1 MADETT
7 KKIYDVKVNVGDAI
21 KALVDLNTKSQ
32 ELKKA
37 QKELDLSTQEGAE
50 AYYVYEAQ
58 IRGVSSQMAQYRKEI
73 QNDIKAQGENEG
85 SLKSLRAQLSNLNS
99 AYDELSEADRKGKIG
114 QEMQKQILE
123 VTNTLKKA
131 EGETGRFQRNVGDY
145 TNSIVEGF
153 SKFGGTTNAVI
164 NPIKNATS
172 ALKVMSQTPVI
183 AILGVIVTVLQKVI
197 SSLKSSEAT
206 FNSVRQAMSA
216 FSSGAVILEKVLQA
230 LGKGIAW
237 VIEKLAGLAD
247 AWGLVSETSK
257 QMQQITKDEIALEK
271 AERQAVLDNAKD
283 RLKVSELKS
292 QAAQRDK
299 YTTQERI
306 KALEEAA
313 KIEKQIADRDL
324 ALAEQRF
331 AILKKKAELTENDK
345 ETNDE
350 LAKAE
355 AELYG
360 ARQAYNE
367 KTREIYGQLAE
378 ARNSLKTTTT
388 AATKAEADAEK
399 KATAEA
405 QKALKA
411 RLSGI
416 KALIQ
421 DAQKADT
428 EAQVREITD
437 QYRKAIDDLSKL
449 SKPIKTEGMT
459 QEEYDELLKQYED
472 YEARRAEIAGQLEKA
487 LQDKVAKIRKEGQDK
502 AIKESDDAVTKEYAE
517 RLAKASDNDRKRLTL
532 ENEVLQKQIEA
543 RKKAGADTYNEEAKL
558 QANLR
563 ALKQLDLN
571 TELIENEK
579 NARKVFEIRKAY
591 LEAELAAVGDNADK
605 EAEIRKQLADLQTQE
620 WQRQIDQFSQYSG
633 KAQELLS
640 SFNSI
645 LSGLDAQRAQE
656 IEQKYSDQETAL
668 ADSLERGFITQE
680 EYDARQLKLEKEKE
694 KELAKIERQQAI
706 RDRVASLF
714 KIAIDTATGIMQS
727 VASSPLT
734 GGLPWSAIVGAIGAA
749 QAAAVLAQPLPQAAR
764 GRYVQGPSHAN
775 GGVQLEVEGGEA
787 VINKR
792 STSMFLPLLSAL
804 NQLGGGV
811 PFTRPGSDGGYTIR
825 SAVSSPA
832 GLTAKEMKDTI
843 REAFA
848 DVKVVATIEDIRRE
862 DTKYVDIEAA
872 GTF

>member
-7 KKIYDVKVNVGDAI
+7 RKIYDVKVNAGDAI
-21 KALVDLNTKSQ
+21 KALVDLNAKSQ

-50 AYYVYEAQ
+50 AYYSYEAQ
-58 IRGVSSQMAQYRKEI
+58 IRDVSSQMSQYRKEI
-73 QNDIKAQGENEG
+73 QNDIKAQRENEG

-99 AYDELSEADRKGKIG
+99 AYDELSEADRTGKIG
-114 QEMQKQILE
+114 QEMQKQILK

-145 TNSIVEGF
+145 ANSIIEGF
-153 SKFGGTTNAVI
+153 SKFGGTTNQVI

-172 ALKVMSQTPVI
+172 ALKVMSQTPII

-197 SSLKSSEAT
+197 SSLKSSEDT
-206 FNSVRQAMSA
+206 MNRVRQAMSV
-216 FSSGAVILEKVLQA
+216 FSGGAVILERVFQA

-237 VIEKLAGLAD
+237 VVEKLADFAD
-247 AWGLVSETSK
+247 TLGLVSEVSK
-257 QMQQITKDEIALEK
+257 QTQQITRDEIALEK
-271 AERQAVLDNAKD
+271 AERQAVLANAKD

-292 QAAQRDK
+292 QAAQKDK

-306 KALEEAA
+306 KALEDAA
-313 KIEKQIADRDL
+313 KVEKRIADRDL

-367 KTREIYGQLAE
+367 RTRDIYSQLAE
-378 ARNSLKTTTT
+378 ARNSLKTVTTT
-388 AATKAEADAEK
+388 STKAEADAEK
-399 KATAEA
+399 KSTAEI

-416 KALIQ
+416 KTLIQ
-421 DAQKADT
+421 DAQKSDT
-428 EAQVREITD
+428 EAQVKEVTD

-449 SKPIKTEGMT
+449 SKPIKTEGMS

-472 YEARRAEIAGQLEKA
+472 YETRRAEIAEQLEKA
-487 LQDKVAKIRKEGQDK
+487 LQDKVANLRKQGQDK
-502 AIKESDDAVTKEYAE
+502 LIKESDDAISKEYAE
-517 RLAKASDNDRKRLTL
+517 RLALASDNERERLTL
-532 ENEVLQKQIEA
+532 ENETLQKQIEA

-563 ALKQLDLN
+563 ALRQLDLN
-571 TELIENEK
+571 TELIENEE
-579 NARKVFEIRKAY
+579 NARKVFEIRKTY
-591 LEAELAAVGDNADK
+591 LEEELAAVGDNADK
-605 EAEIRKQLADLQTQE
+605 EASIRKQLADLQTQE
-620 WQRQIDQFSQYSG
+620 WQRQIDQFSQYSS
-633 KAQELLS
+633 KSQDLLS
-640 SFNSI
+640 SFNSV
-645 LSGLDAQRAQE
+645 LNSLDAQRTQE
-656 IEQKYSDQETAL
+656 IEQRYSDQEAAL
-668 ADSLERGFITQE
+668 ANSLEQGLITQE
-680 EYDARQLKLEKEKE
+680 EYNARQVKADKEKE
-694 KELAKIERQQAI
+694 KELSKIKKQQAI
-706 RDRVASLF
+706 RDRIASLF
-714 KIAIDTATGIMQS
+714 KIAIDTATGIMQA

-811 PFTRPGSDGGYTIR
+811 PFTKPGSDGGYTIR
-825 SAVSSPA
+825 STAPSS
-832 GLTAKEMKDTI
+832 GGITAREMKNTI
-843 REAFA
+843 RDAFA
-848 DVKVVATIEDIRRE
+848 EVKVVATIEDIRKE
-862 DTKYVDIEAA
+862 DAKYVDIEAA

>member
-563 ALKQLDLN
+563 ALKQLDIN

>member
-292 QAAQRDK
+292 QAAQKDK

>member
-7 KKIYDVKVNVGDAI
+7 RKIYDVKVNAGDAI
-21 KALVDLNTKSQ
+21 KALVDLNAKSQ

-50 AYYVYEAQ
+50 AYYSYEAQ
-58 IRGVSSQMAQYRKEI
+58 IRDVSSQMAQYRKEI
-73 QNDIKAQGENEG
+73 QNDIKAQRENEG

-99 AYDELSEADRKGKIG
+99 AYDELSEADRTGKIG

-145 TNSIVEGF
+145 TNSIIDGF
-153 SKFGGTTNAVI
+153 SKFGGTTNQVI

-172 ALKVMSQTPVI
+172 ALKVMSQTPII
-183 AILGVIVTVLQKVI
+183 AILGAIVTVLQKVI
-197 SSLKSSEAT
+197 SSLKSSEDT
-206 FNSVRQAMSA
+206 MNRVRQAMSA
-216 FSSGAVILEKVLQA
+216 FSGGAVILERVFQA

-247 AWGLVSETSK
+247 TLGLVSEASK

-283 RLKVSELKS
+283 RLAVSELKNK
-292 QAAQRDK
+292 AAQKDK

-306 KALEEAA
+306 KALEDAA
-313 KIEKQIADRDL
+313 KVEKQIADRDL

-345 ETNDE
+345 DTNDE
-350 LAKAE
+350 LARAE

-367 KTREIYGQLAE
+367 KTRDIYGQLAE
-378 ARNSLKTTTT
+378 ARNSLKTTTET
-388 AATKAEADAEK
+388 ATKAEAAAEK
-399 KATAEA
+399 KATAET
-405 QKALKA
+405 QKELKA
-411 RLSGI
+411 RLTNI

-421 DAQKADT
+421 DAQKDNT
-428 EAQVREITD
+428 EVQVKEITD

-459 QEEYDELLKQYED
+459 QSEYDELLKQYED
-472 YEARRAEIAGQLEKA
+472 YEARRVEIAGQLEKA
-487 LQDKVAKIRKEGQDK
+487 LQEKVAKIRKEGQDK
-502 AIKESDDAVTKEYAE
+502 AVKESDDAISKEYAE

-571 TELIENEK
+571 TELIENEE

-605 EAEIRKQLADLQTQE
+605 EASIRKQLADSQTQE
-620 WQRQIDQFSQYSG
+620 WERQIDQFSQYSS
-633 KAQELLS
+633 KSQDLLS

-645 LSGLDAQRAQE
+645 LSGLDAQRTQE
-656 IEQKYSDQETAL
+656 IEQKYSDQEAAL
-668 ADSLERGFITQE
+668 ANSLEQGLITQE
-680 EYDARQLKLEKEKE
+680 EYNARQVKADKEKE
-694 KELAKIERQQAI
+694 KELAKIGRQQAI

-749 QAAAVLAQPLPQAAR
+749 QAAAVMAQPLPQAAR

-811 PFTRPGSDGGYTIR
+811 PFTKPGSDGGYTIR
-825 SAVSSPA
+825 SAAPSPGGITA
-832 GLTAKEMKDTI
+832 GEMKNTI
-843 REAFA
+843 RDAFA
-848 DVKVVATIEDIRRE
+848 EVKVIATIEDIRRE
-862 DTKYVDIEAA
+862 DAKYVDIEAA

>member
-7 KKIYDVKVNVGDAI
+7 RKIYDVKVNAGGAI
-21 KALVDLNTKSQ
+21 KALVDLNAKSQ

-50 AYYVYEAQ
+50 AYYAYEAQ
-58 IRGVSSQMAQYRKEI
+58 IRDVSSQMSQYRKEI
-73 QNDIKAQGENEG
+73 QNDIKAQRENEG

-99 AYDELSEADRKGKIG
+99 AYDELSEADRKGKVG
-114 QEMQKQILE
+114 QEMQKQILN

-145 TNSIVEGF
+145 TNSIIEGF
-153 SKFGGTTNAVI
+153 SKFGGTTSAVI

-172 ALKVMSQTPVI
+172 ALKVMSQTPLI
-183 AILGVIVTVLQKVI
+183 AILGAIVTVLQKVI
-197 SSLKSSEAT
+197 SSLKSSEDT
-206 FNSVRQAMSA
+206 MNRVRQAMSV
-216 FSSGAVILEKVLQA
+216 FSGGAVILERVFQA

-247 AWGLVSETSK
+247 ALGLVSETSK

-283 RLKVSELKS
+283 RLAVSELKNK
-292 QAAQRDK
+292 AAQKDK

-306 KALEEAA
+306 KALEDAA

-324 ALAEQRF
+324 SLAEQRF
-331 AILKKKAELTENDK
+331 ALLKKKAELTENDK

-367 KTREIYGQLAE
+367 KTRDIYGQLAE
-378 ARNSLKTTTT
+378 ARNSLKATTT
-388 AATKAEADAEK
+388 AAAKAEADAEK
-399 KATAEA
+399 KATAET
-405 QKALKA
+405 QKTLKA

-416 KALIQ
+416 KTLIQ

-428 EAQVREITD
+428 EAQVKEITD

-472 YEARRAEIAGQLEKA
+472 YESRRAEIAGQLEKA

-502 AIKESDDAVTKEYAE
+502 AIKESNDAITKEYAE

-605 EAEIRKQLADLQTQE
+605 EADIRKQLADLQTQE
-620 WQRQIDQFSQYSG
+620 WQRQIDQFSQYSS

-645 LSGLDAQRAQE
+645 LSGLDEQRTQE

-668 ADSLERGFITQE
+668 ANSLEQGLITQE
-680 EYDARQLKLEKEKE
+680 EYNARQVKADKEKE
-694 KELAKIERQQAI
+694 KELAKIERQKAV

-749 QAAAVLAQPLPQAAR
+749 QVAAVLAQPLPQAAR

-775 GGVQLEVEGGEA
+775 GGVQLEVEGGET

-811 PFTRPGSDGGYTIR
+811 PFTRPGADGGYTIR
-825 SAVSSPA
+825 SASSPST

-843 REAFA
+843 KEAFA

-862 DTKYVDIEAA
+862 DAKYLDIEAA

>member
-7 KKIYDVKVNVGDAI
+7 RKIYDVKVNAGDAI
-21 KALVDLNTKSQ
+21 KALVDLNAKSQ

-50 AYYVYEAQ
+50 AYYSYEAQ
-58 IRGVSSQMAQYRKEI
+58 IRDVSSQMSQYRKEI
-73 QNDIKAQGENEG
+73 QNNIKAQRENEG

-99 AYDELSEADRKGKIG
+99 AYDELSEADRTGKIG
-114 QEMQKQILE
+114 QEMQKQILK

-145 TNSIVEGF
+145 ANSIVEGF
-153 SKFGGTTNAVI
+153 SKFGGTTNQVI

-172 ALKVMSQTPVI
+172 ALKVMSQTPII
-183 AILGVIVTVLQKVI
+183 AILGIIVTVLQKVI
-197 SSLKSSEAT
+197 SSLKSSEDT
-206 FNSVRQAMSA
+206 MNRVRQAMSV
-216 FSSGAVILEKVLQA
+216 FSGGAVILERVFQA

-237 VIEKLAGLAD
+237 VVEKLADFAD
-247 AWGLVSETSK
+247 TLGLVSEVSK
-257 QMQQITKDEIALEK
+257 QTQQITRDEIALEK
-271 AERQAVLDNAKD
+271 AERQAVLANAKD

-292 QAAQRDK
+292 QAAQKDK

-306 KALEEAA
+306 KALEDAA
-313 KIEKQIADRDL
+313 KVEKRIADRDL

-367 KTREIYGQLAE
+367 RTRDIYSQLAE
-378 ARNSLKTTTT
+378 ARNSLKTVTT
-388 AATKAEADAEK
+388 ASTKAEADTEK
-399 KATAEA
+399 KSTAEI

-416 KALIQ
+416 KTLIQ
-421 DAQKADT
+421 DAQKSDT
-428 EAQVREITD
+428 EAQVKEVTD

-449 SKPIKTEGMT
+449 SKPIKTEGMS

-472 YEARRAEIAGQLEKA
+472 YETRRVEIAEQLEKA
-487 LQDKVAKIRKEGQDK
+487 LQDKVADLRKQGQDK
-502 AIKESDDAVTKEYAE
+502 LIKESDDAISKEYAE
-517 RLAKASDNDRKRLTL
+517 RLAKASDNDRERLTL
-532 ENEVLQKQIEA
+532 ENETLQKQIEA

-571 TELIENEK
+571 TELIENEE

-591 LEAELAAVGDNADK
+591 LEEELAAVGDNADK
-605 EAEIRKQLADLQTQE
+605 EASIRKQLADLQTQE
-620 WQRQIDQFSQYSG
+620 WQRQIDQFSQYSS
-633 KAQELLS
+633 KSQDLLS
-640 SFNSI
+640 SFNSV
-645 LSGLDAQRAQE
+645 LSSLDAQRTQE
-656 IEQKYSDQETAL
+656 IEQKYSDQEAAL
-668 ADSLERGFITQE
+668 ANSLEQGLITQE
-680 EYDARQLKLEKEKE
+680 EYNARQVKADKEKE
-694 KELAKIERQQAI
+694 KELSKIKKQQAI
-706 RDRVASLF
+706 RDRIASLF
-714 KIAIDTATGIMQS
+714 KIAIDTATGIMQA

-825 SAVSSPA
+825 STAPSPGGITA
-832 GLTAKEMKDTI
+832 GEMKNTI
-843 REAFA
+843 RDAFA

-862 DTKYVDIEAA
+862 DAKYVDIEAA

>member
-7 KKIYDVKVNVGDAI
+7 RKIYDVKVNAGDAI
-21 KALVDLNTKSQ
+21 KALVDLNAKSQ

-50 AYYVYEAQ
+50 AYYSYEAQ
-58 IRGVSSQMAQYRKEI
+58 IRDVSSQMSQYRKEI
-73 QNDIKAQGENEG
+73 QNDIKAQRENEG

-99 AYDELSEADRKGKIG
+99 AYDELSEADRTGKIG
-114 QEMQKQILE
+114 QEMQKQILA
-123 VTNTLKKA
+123 VTDTLKKA

-145 TNSIVEGF
+145 TNSIIDGF
-153 SKFGGTTNAVI
+153 SKFGGTTNQVI

-172 ALKVMSQTPVI
+172 ALKVMSQTPII

-197 SSLKSSEAT
+197 SSLKSSEDT
-206 FNSVRQAMSA
+206 MNRVRQAMSA
-216 FSSGAVILEKVLQA
+216 FSGGAVILERVFQA

-247 AWGLVSETSK
+247 ALGLVSEASK

-283 RLKVSELKS
+283 RLRVSELKS
-292 QAAQRDK
+292 QAAQKDK

-306 KALEEAA
+306 KALEDAA

-350 LAKAE
+350 LARAE

-367 KTREIYGQLAE
+367 RTRDIYGQLAE
-378 ARNSLKTTTT
+378 ARNSLKTVTT
-388 AATKAEADAEK
+388 ASTKAEADAEK
-399 KATAEA
+399 KSTAEI

-421 DAQKADT
+421 EAQKSDT
-428 EAQVREITD
+428 EAQVKEITD

-449 SKPIKTEGMT
+449 SKPIKTEGMS

-472 YEARRAEIAGQLEKA
+472 YEARRVEIAGQLEKA
-487 LQDKVAKIRKEGQDK
+487 LQDKVANIRKEGQDK
-502 AIKESDDAVTKEYAE
+502 LIKESDDAISKEYAE

-532 ENEVLQKQIEA
+532 ENEALQKQIEA
-543 RKKAGADTYNEEAKL
+543 RKKAGADTYNEETKL

-571 TELIENEK
+571 TELIENEE

-605 EAEIRKQLADLQTQE
+605 EASIRKQLADSQTQE
-620 WQRQIDQFSQYSG
+620 WQRQIDQFSQYSS
-633 KAQELLS
+633 KSQDLLS

-645 LSGLDAQRAQE
+645 LSGLDAQRTQE
-656 IEQKYSDQETAL
+656 IEQRYSDQEAAL
-668 ADSLERGFITQE
+668 ANSLEQGLITQE
-680 EYDARQLKLEKEKE
+680 EYNARQVKADKEKE

-706 RDRVASLF
+706 RDRIASLF

-749 QAAAVLAQPLPQAAR
+749 QAAAVLAQPLPQAAK
-764 GRYVQGPSHAN
+764 GKYIQGPSHAN

-825 SAVSSPA
+825 STAPSSA
-832 GLTAKEMKDTI
+832 GITAGEMKNTI
-843 REAFA
+843 RDAFA
-848 DVKVVATIEDIRRE
+848 EVKVVATIEDIRRE
-862 DTKYVDIEAA
+862 DAKYVDIEAA

>member
-7 KKIYDVKVNVGDAI
+7 RKIYDVKVNAGDAI
-21 KALVDLNTKSQ
+21 KALVDLNAKSQ

-50 AYYVYEAQ
+50 AYYSYEAQ
-58 IRGVSSQMAQYRKEI
+58 IRDVSSQMAQYRKEI
-73 QNDIKAQGENEG
+73 QNDIKAQRENEG

-99 AYDELSEADRKGKIG
+99 AYDELSEADRTGKIG

-145 TNSIVEGF
+145 TNSIIDGF
-153 SKFGGTTNAVI
+153 SKFGGTTNQVI

-172 ALKVMSQTPVI
+172 ALKVMSQTPII
-183 AILGVIVTVLQKVI
+183 AILGAIVTVLQKVI
-197 SSLKSSEAT
+197 SSLKSSEDT
-206 FNSVRQAMSA
+206 MNRVRQAMSA
-216 FSSGAVILEKVLQA
+216 FSGGAVILERVFQA

-247 AWGLVSETSK
+247 ALGLVSEASK

-283 RLKVSELKS
+283 RLAVSELKNK
-292 QAAQRDK
+292 AAQKDK

-306 KALEEAA
+306 KALEDAA
-313 KIEKQIADRDL
+313 KVEKQIADRDL

-345 ETNDE
+345 DTNDE
-350 LAKAE
+350 LARAE

-367 KTREIYGQLAE
+367 KTRDIYGQLAE
-378 ARNSLKTTTT
+378 ARNSLKTTTET
-388 AATKAEADAEK
+388 ATKAEAAAEK
-399 KATAEA
+399 KATAET
-405 QKALKA
+405 QKELKA
-411 RLSGI
+411 RLTNI

-421 DAQKADT
+421 DAQKDNT
-428 EAQVREITD
+428 EVQVKEITD

-459 QEEYDELLKQYED
+459 QSEYDELLKQYED
-472 YEARRAEIAGQLEKA
+472 YEARRVEIAGQLEKA
-487 LQDKVAKIRKEGQDK
+487 LQEKVAKIRKEGQDK
-502 AIKESDDAVTKEYAE
+502 AVKESDDAISKEYAE
-517 RLAKASDNDRKRLTL
+517 RLAKASDNDRKRITL

-571 TELIENEK
+571 TELIENEE

-605 EAEIRKQLADLQTQE
+605 EASIRKQLADAQTQE
-620 WQRQIDQFSQYSG
+620 WERQIDQFSQYSS
-633 KAQELLS
+633 KSQDLLS

-645 LSGLDAQRAQE
+645 LSGLDAQRTQE
-656 IEQKYSDQETAL
+656 IEQKYSDQEAAL
-668 ADSLERGFITQE
+668 ANSLEQGLITQE
-680 EYDARQLKLEKEKE
+680 EYNARQVKADKEKE
-694 KELAKIERQQAI
+694 KELAKIGRQQAI

-749 QAAAVLAQPLPQAAR
+749 QAAAVMAQPLPQAAR

-825 SAVSSPA
+825 SAAPTSGGITA
-832 GLTAKEMKDTI
+832 GEMKNTI
-843 REAFA
+843 RDAFA
-848 DVKVVATIEDIRRE
+848 EVKVVATIEDIRRE
-862 DTKYVDIEAA
+862 DAKYVDIEAA

>member
-388 AATKAEADAEK
+388 AATKAEADAEE

>member
-7 KKIYDVKVNVGDAI
+7 RKIYDVKVNAGDAL
-21 KALVDLNTKSQ
+21 KALVDLNAKSQ

-50 AYYVYEAQ
+50 AYYAYEAQ
-58 IRGVSSQMAQYRKEI
+58 IRDVSSQMAQYRKEI
-73 QNDIKAQGENEG
+73 QNDIKAQRENEG

-99 AYDELSEADRKGKIG
+99 AYDELSEADRKGKVG
-114 QEMQKQILE
+114 QEMQKQILN

-145 TNSIVEGF
+145 TNSIIEGF
-153 SKFGGTTNAVI
+153 SKFGGTTSAVI

-172 ALKVMSQTPVI
+172 ALKVMSQTPLI
-183 AILGVIVTVLQKVI
+183 AILGAIVTVLQKVI
-197 SSLKSSEAT
+197 SSLKSSEDT
-206 FNSVRQAMSA
+206 MNRVRQAMSV
-216 FSSGAVILEKVLQA
+216 FSGGAVILERVFQA

-247 AWGLVSETSK
+247 ALGLVSETSK

-283 RLKVSELKS
+283 RLAVSELKNK
-292 QAAQRDK
+292 AAQKDK

-306 KALEEAA
+306 KALEDAA

-331 AILKKKAELTENDK
+331 ALLKKKAELTENDK

-367 KTREIYGQLAE
+367 KTRDIYSQLAE
-378 ARNSLKTTTT
+378 ARNSLKATTT
-388 AATKAEADAEK
+388 AAAKAEADAEK
-399 KATAEA
+399 KATAEV
-405 QKALKA
+405 QKTLKA

-416 KALIQ
+416 KTLIQ

-428 EAQVREITD
+428 EAQVKEITD

-472 YEARRAEIAGQLEKA
+472 YESRRAEIAGQLEKA

-502 AIKESDDAVTKEYAE
+502 AIKESNDAISKEYAE
-517 RLAKASDNDRKRLTL
+517 RLAKASENDRKRLTL

-563 ALKQLDLN
+563 TLRQLDLN

-579 NARKVFEIRKAY
+579 NARAVFEIRRAY

-605 EAEIRKQLADLQTQE
+605 EADIRKQLADLQTQE
-620 WQRQIDQFSQYSG
+620 WQRQIDQFSQYSS
-633 KAQELLS
+633 KVQELLS

-645 LSGLDAQRAQE
+645 LSGLDERRTQE

-668 ADSLERGFITQE
+668 ANSLEQGLITQE
-680 EYDARQLKLEKEKE
+680 EYNARQVKADKEKE
-694 KELAKIERQQAI
+694 KELAKIERQKAI

-749 QAAAVLAQPLPQAAR
+749 QVAAVLAQPLPQAAK

-811 PFTRPGSDGGYTIR
+811 PFTRPGADGGYTIR
-825 SAVSSPA
+825 STTSSSA
-832 GLTAKEMKDTI
+832 GLTSKEMKATI
-843 REAFA
+843 KEAFA

-862 DTKYVDIEAA
+862 DAKYVDIEAA

>member
-7 KKIYDVKVNVGDAI
+7 RKIYDVKVNAGDAI
-21 KALVDLNTKSQ
+21 KALVELNAKSQ

-50 AYYVYEAQ
+50 AYYAYEAQ
-58 IRGVSSQMAQYRKEI
+58 IRDVSSQMAQYRKEI
-73 QNDIKAQGENEG
+73 QNDIKAQRENEG

-114 QEMQKQILE
+114 QEMQKQILD

-145 TNSIVEGF
+145 TNSIIEGF
-153 SKFGGTTNAVI
+153 SKFGGTTSAII

-172 ALKVMSQTPVI
+172 ALKVMSQTPII
-183 AILGVIVTVLQKVI
+183 AILGAIVTVLQKVI
-197 SSLKSSEAT
+197 SSLKSSEDT
-206 FNSVRQAMSA
+206 MNRVRQAMSA
-216 FSSGAVILEKVLQA
+216 FSGGAVILERGFQA

-247 AWGLVSETSK
+247 ALGLVSEASK
-257 QMQQITKDEIALEK
+257 QMQQITRDEIALEK

-283 RLKVSELKS
+283 RLAVSELKNK
-292 QAAQRDK
+292 AAQKDK

-306 KALEEAA
+306 KALEDAA

-331 AILKKKAELTENDK
+331 AVLKKKAELTENDK

-367 KTREIYGQLAE
+367 RTRDIYGQLAE
-378 ARNSLKTTTT
+378 ARNSLKATTET
-388 AATKAEADAEK
+388 ATKAEAAAEK
-399 KATAEA
+399 KATAET
-405 QKALKA
+405 QKELKA
-411 RLSGI
+411 RLTSI

-421 DAQKADT
+421 DAQKDNT
-428 EAQVREITD
+428 EVQVKEITD

-449 SKPIKTEGMT
+449 SKPIRTEGMT
-459 QEEYDELLKQYED
+459 QSEYDELLKQYED
-472 YEARRAEIAGQLEKA
+472 YEARRVEIAGQLEKA
-487 LQDKVAKIRKEGQDK
+487 LQEKVAKIRKEGQDK
-502 AIKESDDAVTKEYAE
+502 AVKESDDAISKEYAE
-517 RLAKASDNDRKRLTL
+517 RLAKASDNDRKRLAL

-563 ALKQLDLN
+563 TLRQLDLN

-579 NARKVFEIRKAY
+579 NARAVFEIRRAY

-605 EAEIRKQLADLQTQE
+605 EADIRKQLADLQTQE
-620 WQRQIDQFSQYSG
+620 WQRQIDQFSQYSS

-645 LSGLDAQRAQE
+645 LSGLDERRTQE

-668 ADSLERGFITQE
+668 ANSLEQGLITQE
-680 EYDARQLKLEKEKE
+680 EYNARQVKADKEKE
-694 KELAKIERQQAI
+694 KELAKIERQKAV

-749 QAAAVLAQPLPQAAR
+749 QVAAVLAQPLPQAAK

-811 PFTRPGSDGGYTIR
+811 PFTRPGADGGYTIR
-825 SAVSSPA
+825 SATSSSA
-832 GLTAKEMKDTI
+832 GLTSKEMKATI
-843 REAFA
+843 KEAFA

-862 DTKYVDIEAA
+862 DAKYVDIEAA

>member
-1 MADETT
+1 MADETK
-7 KKIYDVKVNVGDAI
+7 KKIYDVKVNMGDAI
-21 KALVDLNTKSQ
+21 KALVDLNAKSQ
-32 ELKKA
+32 ELKKT

-50 AYYVYEAQ
+50 AYYAYEAQ
-58 IRGVSSQMAQYRKEI
+58 IRDVSSQMAQYRKEI
-73 QNDIKAQGENEG
+73 QNDIKAQRENEG

-183 AILGVIVTVLQKVI
+183 AILGIIVTVLQKVI

-206 FNSVRQAMSA
+206 FNSVRQAMSV
-216 FSSGAVILEKVLQA
+216 FSSGAVILEKVFQA

-237 VIEKLAGLAD
+237 VIEKLVGLAD
-247 AWGLVSETSK
+247 ALGLVSETSK

-292 QAAQRDK
+292 QAAQKDK

-388 AATKAEADAEK
+388 AAAKADADAEK
-399 KATAEA
+399 KATSETM
-405 QKALKA
+405 KALKA
-411 RLSGI
+411 RLAGI
-416 KALIQ
+416 RTLIQ
-421 DAQKADT
+421 EAQKSDT
-428 EAQVREITD
+428 EAQVKEITD
-437 QYRKAIDDLSKL
+437 QYRKAIDDLSRL
-449 SKPIKTEGMT
+449 EKPIKTEGMT

-472 YEARRAEIAGQLEKA
+472 YEARRAEIAGQLERA

-645 LSGLDAQRAQE
+645 LSGLDDQRAQE

-749 QAAAVLAQPLPQAAR
+749 QTAAVLAQPLPQAAR

>member
-7 KKIYDVKVNVGDAI
+7 RKIYDVKVNAGDAI
-21 KALVDLNTKSQ
+21 KALVDLNAKSQ

-37 QKELDLSTQEGAE
+37 QRELDLSTQEGAE
-50 AYYVYEAQ
+50 AYYAYEAQ
-58 IRGVSSQMAQYRKEI
+58 IRDVSSQMSQYRKEI
-73 QNDIKAQGENEG
+73 QNDIKAQRENEG

-99 AYDELSEADRKGKIG
+99 AYDELSEADRKGQVG
-114 QEMQKQILE
+114 QKMEGQIRQL
-123 VTNTLKKA
+123 TDTLKQA
-131 EGETGRFQRNVGDY
+131 EGETGRFQRNVGNY
-145 TNSIVEGF
+145 TNSIIDGF
-153 SKFGGTTNAVI
+153 SKFGGTTQAVV
-164 NPIKNATS
+164 NPIKNATG
-172 ALKVMSQTPVI
+172 ALKVMSQTPMI
-183 AILGVIVTVLQKVI
+183 AILGAIVTVIQKVI
-197 SSLKSSEAT
+197 EKLKSSEDT
-206 FNSVRQAMSA
+206 MNRVRQAMAA
-216 FSSGAVILEKVLQA
+216 FSGGAVVLERVFQA

-247 AWGLVSETSK
+247 ALGLVSEESK

-271 AERQAVLDNAKD
+271 AERQAVLENAKD
-283 RLKVSELKS
+283 RLAVSELKS
-292 QAAQRDK
+292 KAAQKDK

-306 KALEEAA
+306 KALEDAA
-313 KIEKQIADRDL
+313 AIEKTIADRDL
-324 ALAEQRF
+324 SLAEQRF
-331 AILKKKAELTENDK
+331 AILKKKSELTENDK

-388 AATKAEADAEK
+388 AAAKAEADAEK
-399 KATAEA
+399 KATTETM
-405 QKALKA
+405 KALKE

-416 KALIQ
+416 KTLIQ
-421 DAQKADT
+421 EAQKSDT
-428 EAQVREITD
+428 EAQVKEITE

-449 SKPIKTEGMT
+449 EKPIRTEGMS
-459 QEEYDELLKQYED
+459 QEEYDALLAQYED
-472 YEARRAEIAGQLEKA
+472 YEARRVEIAGQLEKA
-487 LQDKVAKIRKEGQDK
+487 LQDKVGKIRKEGRDK
-502 AIKESDDAVTKEYAE
+502 ALKESEDAIAQEYAE
-517 RLAKASDNDRKRLTL
+517 RLAKAGENERERLNL
-532 ENEVLQKQIEA
+532 ENEVLQKQIDA
-543 RKKAGADTYNEEAKL
+543 RKRAGVETYEEEAKL

-563 ALKQLDLN
+563 SLKQLDLN
-571 TELIENEK
+571 TELIENEQ

-605 EAEIRKQLADLQTQE
+605 QAEIRKQLADLQTQE

-645 LSGLDAQRAQE
+645 LSGFDEQRKQE
-656 IEQKYSDQETAL
+656 VEQKYSDQEAAL
-668 ADSLERGFITQE
+668 AQSLEQGLITQE
-680 EYDARQLKLEKEKE
+680 EYNAKQTLAEKEKE
-694 KELAKIERQQAI
+694 KELAKMERQQAI
-706 RDRVASLF
+706 RDRVSSLF

-727 VASSPLT
+727 VATSPIT
-734 GGLPWSAIVGAIGAA
+734 GGLPWSAIVAAMGAA
-749 QAAAVLAQPLPQAAR
+749 QVAAVLAQPLPQAAR
-764 GRYVQGPSHAN
+764 GKYVQGPSHAN
-775 GGVQLEVEGGEA
+775 GGVRMEVEGGEA

-804 NQLGGGV
+804 NQMGGGV

-825 SAVSSPA
+825 SAASAA
-832 GLTAKEMKDTI
+832 GGISAKEMKDTI
-843 REAFA
+843 KDAFA

-862 DTKYVDIEAA
+862 DAKYVNIEAA
-872 GTF
+872 GIF

>member
-7 KKIYDVKVNVGDAI
+7 RKIYDMKVNAGDAI
-21 KALVDLNTKSQ
+21 KALVDLNAKSQ

-37 QKELDLSTQEGAE
+37 QKELDLSTREGAE
-50 AYYVYEAQ
+50 AYYSYEAQ
-58 IRGVSSQMAQYRKEI
+58 IRDVSSQMSQYRKEI
-73 QNDIKAQGENEG
+73 QNDIKAQRENEG

-99 AYDELSEADRKGKIG
+99 AYDELSEADRTGKIG

-123 VTNTLKKA
+123 VTDTLKKA

-145 TNSIVEGF
+145 TNSIIDGF
-153 SKFGGTTNAVI
+153 SKFGGTTNQVI

-172 ALKVMSQTPVI
+172 ALKVMSQTPII

-197 SSLKSSEAT
+197 SSLKSSEDT
-206 FNSVRQAMSA
+206 MNRVRQAMSA
-216 FSSGAVILEKVLQA
+216 FSGGAVILERVFQA

-237 VIEKLAGLAD
+237 VVEKLAGLAD
-247 AWGLVSETSK
+247 ALGLVSEASK

-283 RLKVSELKS
+283 RLRVSELKT
-292 QAAQRDK
+292 QAAQKDK

-313 KIEKQIADRDL
+313 AIEKQIAGRDL

-350 LAKAE
+350 LARAE

-367 KTREIYGQLAE
+367 RTRDIYGQLAE
-378 ARNSLKTTTT
+378 ARNSLKTVTT
-388 AATKAEADAEK
+388 ASTKAEADAEK
-399 KATAEA
+399 KSTAEI

-416 KALIQ
+416 KTLIQ
-421 DAQKADT
+421 EAQKSDT
-428 EAQVREITD
+428 EAQVKEVTD

-449 SKPIKTEGMT
+449 SKPIKTEGMS

-472 YEARRAEIAGQLEKA
+472 YEARRVEIAGQLEKA
-487 LQDKVAKIRKEGQDK
+487 LQDKVANIRKEGQDK
-502 AIKESDDAVTKEYAE
+502 LIKESDDAISKEYAE

-532 ENEVLQKQIEA
+532 ENEALQKQIEA
-543 RKKAGADTYNEEAKL
+543 RKKAGADTYNEETKL

-571 TELIENEK
+571 TELIENEE

-605 EAEIRKQLADLQTQE
+605 EASIRKQLADSQTQE
-620 WQRQIDQFSQYSG
+620 WQRQIDQFSQYSS
-633 KAQELLS
+633 KSQDLLS

-645 LSGLDAQRAQE
+645 LSGLDAQRTQE
-656 IEQKYSDQETAL
+656 IEQRYSDQEAAL
-668 ADSLERGFITQE
+668 ANSLEQGLITQE
-680 EYDARQLKLEKEKE
+680 EYNARQVKADKEKE

-706 RDRVASLF
+706 RDRIASLF

-764 GRYVQGPSHAN
+764 GKYIQGPSHAN

-825 SAVSSPA
+825 STAPSPA
-832 GLTAKEMKDTI
+832 GITAGEMKNTI
-843 REAFA
+843 RDAFA
-848 DVKVVATIEDIRRE
+848 EVTVVATIEDIRRE
-862 DTKYVDIEAA
+862 DAKYVNIESA